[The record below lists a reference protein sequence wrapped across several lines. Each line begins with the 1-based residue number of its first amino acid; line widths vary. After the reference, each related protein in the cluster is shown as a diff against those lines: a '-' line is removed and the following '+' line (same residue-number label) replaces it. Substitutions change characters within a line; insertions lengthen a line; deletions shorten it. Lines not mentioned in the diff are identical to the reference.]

1 METQK
6 IWFITGASKGLGFE
20 IARAALDAGDKVV
33 GTVRKDSATLYASLE
48 EHPHLL
54 VVEMDVTKEKEVQA
68 AVQQAIDHFG
78 KLDIVLNNAG
88 YGIVGAIE
96 EVTDAEARKQY
107 DTNVFGLLHVL
118 RAVLPF
124 LRKAKS
130 GHIMNVSSL
139 FAFDPLPGWA
149 LYAST
154 KNAVEGITVG
164 LSKELEPFGI
174 KVSVIEPG
182 LFRTGFTGKDSY
194 FVAQHAI
201 ADYDNTMVGYM
212 RKGTDA
218 YHGSQPGDPSKLA
231 AVVVKLGHAYEPP
244 LHLPIGTDAVNSYSI
259 YRERLANDVNA
270 WMKES
275 LSTEYIAH

>member
-1 METQK
+1 MGTQK
-6 IWFITGASKGLGFE
+6 TWFITGASKGLGFE
-20 IARAALDAGDKVV
+20 IARAALDAGDQVV
-33 GTVRKDSATLYASLE
+33 GTVRKDAATLYASLE
-48 EHPHLL
+48 EHPNLL

-68 AVQQAIDHFG
+68 AVQQAMDHFG

-88 YGIVGAIE
+88 YGIVGGIE
-96 EVTDAEARKQY
+96 EVSDAEARKQY
-107 DTNVFGLLHVL
+107 DTNVFGLLHVV

-154 KNAVEGITVG
+154 KHAVEGISVG

-194 FVAQHAI
+194 FVAQDPI

-212 RKGTDA
+212 RNGTDA
-218 YHGSQPGDPSKLA
+218 YHGSQPGDPAKLA
-231 AVVVKLGHAYEPP
+231 AVVVKLGHANNPP
-244 LHLPIGTDAVNSYSI
+244 LHLPIGTDAVNSYTI
-259 YRERLANDVNA
+259 YRERLANDVNG

-275 LSTEYIAH
+275 LSTDYNS